1 MPFRMYVQ
9 NVSVNV
15 PKATNLDSDI
25 SSLKVMS
32 MRDVNCK
39 YLAKNLALNIFN
51 WGTFSSIISICKC
64 KYLAANP
71 DSRLKVRD
79 SACLEPDI

>member
-1 MPFRMYVQ
+1 MYVQ

-51 WGTFSSIISICKC
+51 
-64 KYLAANP
+64 
-71 DSRLKVRD
+71 
-79 SACLEPDI
+79 